1 MNPSA
6 PAATQM
12 IMAGGIAA
20 ASLVATMV
28 LVDPVPQPP
37 AYHLFADTRQ
47 IAGIPN
53 ALNTLTNVPFL
64 LVGAYGMALCFKV
77 KAPAAWLLLFISVA
91 FVSAGSAWYH
101 LAPTMASLVWDRLP
115 MAVGFMGLFVALL
128 SEYVDNR
135 LRQLLLPAAALGA
148 GSVLYWAATDD
159 LRLYGWVQFVPL
171 VAIPVVLALYPARYT
186 HGRWLLAALGAY
198 GLAKV
203 CEYFDL
209 ALLAATGSV
218 LSGHSLKHLLAA
230 VCCLL
235 LAEMIRRRSA
245 ARGAPASIGA

>member
-135 LRQLLLPAAALGA
+135 LRQLLLPAAALGFGVVL
-148 GSVLYWAATDD
+148 GSHGRPPSLWLGTICAACGNPRGACALSRSIYPWT
-159 LRLYGWVQFVPL
+159 L
-171 VAIPVVLALYPARYT
+171 VAGGV
-186 HGRWLLAALGAY
+186 GRVRSRQSLRIFRFGTACGHRVSLEWPQPETPTGGSLL
-198 GLAKV
+198 
-203 CEYFDL
+203 
-209 ALLAATGSV
+209 
-218 LSGHSLKHLLAA
+218 SL
-230 VCCLL
+230 V
-235 LAEMIRRRSA
+235 
-245 ARGAPASIGA
+245 G